1 MTGYGLNNICPE
13 QRGKE
18 LGRAGVFQFKELC
31 NGTSAKNF
39 VIAELIKEPA
49 AMDICFR
56 REAFLRKYTFNV
68 HFFTLNVHFHL
79 SNVHFFAVRI
89 CRILFALTS
98 R

>member
-49 AMDICFR
+49 AMDNCFR

>member
-39 VIAELIKEPA
+39 VIAKLIKEPA
-49 AMDICFR
+49 SMDNCFR

-68 HFFTLNVHFHL
+68 RFFTLNVHFHL

-89 CRILFALTS
+89 CGILFALTS

>member
-31 NGTSAKNF
+31 NGTSDKNF

-49 AMDICFR
+49 AMDNCFR

-89 CRILFALTS
+89 CGILFALTS

>member
-49 AMDICFR
+49 AMDNCFR
-56 REAFLRKYTFNV
+56 REAFLRKSTFNV
-68 HFFTLNVHFHL
+68 HFFTLNVHF
-79 SNVHFFAVRI
+79 FAVRI
-89 CRILFALTS
+89 CGILFALPS

>member
-49 AMDICFR
+49 AMDNCFR

-68 HFFTLNVHFHL
+68 HFFTLNVHFWCFK
-79 SNVHFFAVRI
+79 VHFFAVRI
-89 CRILFALTS
+89 CGILFALTS

>member
-18 LGRAGVFQFKELC
+18 LGRAGFFQFKELC

-49 AMDICFR
+49 AMDNCFR

>member
-31 NGTSAKNF
+31 NGTSDKNF

-49 AMDICFR
+49 SIDNCFR

-89 CRILFALTS
+89 CGILFALTS

>member
-18 LGRAGVFQFKELC
+18 IGRAGVFQFKELC

-49 AMDICFR
+49 SMDTCFR

>member
-1 MTGYGLNNICPE
+1 MTGYRLNNICPE

-49 AMDICFR
+49 AMDNCFR

-68 HFFTLNVHFHL
+68 HFHL
-79 SNVHFFAVRI
+79 SDVHFFAVRI
-89 CRILFALTS
+89 CGILFALTS

>member
-31 NGTSAKNF
+31 NGTSDKNS

-49 AMDICFR
+49 AMDNCFR

-89 CRILFALTS
+89 CGILFALTS

>member
-18 LGRAGVFQFKELC
+18 LGRAGVFQFKEIC

-49 AMDICFR
+49 AMDNCFR

-89 CRILFALTS
+89 CGILFALTS

>member
-31 NGTSAKNF
+31 NGTPANNF

-49 AMDICFR
+49 SMDNCFR

-89 CRILFALTS
+89 CGILFALTS

>member
-18 LGRAGVFQFKELC
+18 IGRAGVFQFKELC

-49 AMDICFR
+49 SMDNCFR
-56 REAFLRKYTFNV
+56 GEAFLRKYTFNV

-89 CRILFALTS
+89 CGILFALTS

>member
-1 MTGYGLNNICPE
+1 MTGYGLNNICPK
-13 QRGKE
+13 QRGKKFRRT
-18 LGRAGVFQFKELC
+18 GAFQFKELC

-49 AMDICFR
+49 SMDNCFR

-68 HFFTLNVHFHL
+68 HFFALNAHFHL

-89 CRILFALTS
+89 CGILFALTS

>member
-49 AMDICFR
+49 AMDNCFR
-56 REAFLRKYTFNV
+56 GEAFLRKYTFNV

-89 CRILFALTS
+89 CGILFALTS

>member
-1 MTGYGLNNICPE
+1 MTGYRLNNICPE

-31 NGTSAKNF
+31 NGTSDKNF

-49 AMDICFR
+49 AMDNCFR

>member
-49 AMDICFR
+49 SMDNYFR
-56 REAFLRKYTFNV
+56 REAFLRKYT
-68 HFFTLNVHFHL
+68 
-79 SNVHFFAVRI
+79 SNAHFFAVRI

>member
-13 QRGKE
+13 QREKE

-39 VIAELIKEPA
+39 VIAKLIKEPA
-49 AMDICFR
+49 SMDNCFR
-56 REAFLRKYTFNV
+56 REAFPRKSTF
-68 HFFTLNVHFHL
+68 
-79 SNVHFFAVRI
+79 NVHFFAVRI
-89 CRILFALTS
+89 CGILFALTS

>member
-31 NGTSAKNF
+31 NGTSDKNF

-49 AMDICFR
+49 SMDNCFR

>member
-31 NGTSAKNF
+31 NGTSDKNF

-49 AMDICFR
+49 AMDNCFR

-89 CRILFALTS
+89 CSILFALTS

>member
-49 AMDICFR
+49 AMDNCFR

-89 CRILFALTS
+89 CSILFALTS

>member
-49 AMDICFR
+49 SMDNCFR

-79 SNVHFFAVRI
+79 SNIHFFAVRI

>member
-49 AMDICFR
+49 SIDNCFR

>member
-18 LGRAGVFQFKELC
+18 IGRAGVFQFKELC

-49 AMDICFR
+49 SMDNCFR

-89 CRILFALTS
+89 CGILLALTS

>member
-18 LGRAGVFQFKELC
+18 IGRAGVFQFKELC
-31 NGTSAKNF
+31 NGTSDKNF

-49 AMDICFR
+49 SMDNCFR

-89 CRILFALTS
+89 CGILLALTS

>member
-39 VIAELIKEPA
+39 VIAELIKEPVS
-49 AMDICFR
+49 MDNCFR

-89 CRILFALTS
+89 CGILLALTS

>member
-18 LGRAGVFQFKELC
+18 IGRAGVFQFKELC

-49 AMDICFR
+49 SMDNCFR

>member
-31 NGTSAKNF
+31 NGTSDKNF

-49 AMDICFR
+49 SMDNCFR
-56 REAFLRKYTFNV
+56 REAFLRKYTSNV

-89 CRILFALTS
+89 CGILFALTS

>member
-49 AMDICFR
+49 AMDNCFR

-89 CRILFALTS
+89 CGILLALTS

>member
-49 AMDICFR
+49 AIDNCFR

>member
-18 LGRAGVFQFKELC
+18 IGRAGVFQFKELC

-49 AMDICFR
+49 AMDNCFR

-89 CRILFALTS
+89 CGILFALTS

>member
-49 AMDICFR
+49 AMDNCFR
-56 REAFLRKYTFNV
+56 REAFLRKSTFKLR
-68 HFFTLNVHFHL
+68 FFALNVHFWCF
-79 SNVHFFAVRI
+79 NVHFFAVRI
-89 CRILFALTS
+89 CGILFALTS

>member
-31 NGTSAKNF
+31 NGTSDKNF

-49 AMDICFR
+49 AMDNCFR

>member
-49 AMDICFR
+49 AMDNCFR

-89 CRILFALTS
+89 CRILFALTA